1 MWNQTVIVE
10 KDTIEP
16 HRYRADHV
24 YFYPS
29 WLVDDIAGDV
39 KPGINLKNRII
50 DDAAEAQVKYRR
62 LRKRVFESEARHL
75 EQHKVDMEA
84 INKWRETA
92 TKSTERLEYLEQG
105 LMELEG
111 KMRKRLSDCQNTDG
125 NEGGH
130 LAKAYLL
137 LDMRDLGNLI
147 DGVKRDKHGEG
158 PSGTKQIRK

>member
-1 MWNQTVIVE
+1 MWHQKIIVE

-16 HRYRADHV
+16 DRYHAGHV

-29 WLVDDIAGDV
+29 WLVDDIAGEV
-39 KPGINLKNRII
+39 KPGVDLRNKII
-50 DDAAEAQVKYRR
+50 DGAAEAQVKYRR

-84 INKWRETA
+84 INEWRGIV
-92 TKSTERLEYLEQG
+92 TKSIERLEYLEQG
-105 LMELEG
+105 LMEVEG
-111 KMRKRLSDCQNTDG
+111 NMRKRISDCQKAKG

-130 LAKAYLL
+130 LARAYLL

-147 DGVKRDKHGEG
+147 DGAKKA
-158 PSGTKQIRK
+158 KL